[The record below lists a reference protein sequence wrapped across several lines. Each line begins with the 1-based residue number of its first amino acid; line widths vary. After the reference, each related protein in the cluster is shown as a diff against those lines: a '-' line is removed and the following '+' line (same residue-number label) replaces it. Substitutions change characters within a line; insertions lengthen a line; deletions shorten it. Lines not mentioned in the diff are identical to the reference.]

1 MKQSIHHQTKGRLT
15 VKRPRFFLPLF
26 ITMAAALF
34 FACGDNKDQ
43 SQSDKKTASSSSE
56 ARLTI
61 VSGSE
66 NKGLESLI
74 KAFARKKGATI
85 DIQYMGS
92 VDMTL
97 MLAEQGKQIPFDA
110 VWPANSLW
118 IALGDKSNAVQKIES
133 IMRSPVV
140 LGVKKPV
147 AERLGWIGKEL
158 KIEDILEAA
167 KAGKLRF
174 AMTSATQSNSGAS
187 AYIGF
192 LYAFSGA
199 TDSGDALQMEHLENP
214 NVQDKVRDLLSR
226 VNRSSGSS
234 GWLKETVVEHYERF
248 QAMFNYE
255 AMIIE
260 ANQELTAKGKPPLYA
275 VYPADGIMIA
285 DSPLGYVDKGDAKKA
300 ALFDELQAYL
310 LSRDVQDEIM
320 RQGRR
325 TGLVGLNPEKVDK
338 SVFNPEWGIDV
349 KRIISP
355 VPTPGEP
362 VIRKA
367 LSLYQVFLRKPS
379 LTAYVVDVSGSM
391 KGQGLEDLKAAMTTL
406 LDPDMAQRYMLQA
419 SEKDIHIILPFS
431 SEPKDGVKAEGNSP
445 EILSKLMAFV
455 QGLQAGGGTDIYAA
469 AARGLELV
477 GGVANMENYFPA
489 VILMTDGQSKG
500 SVETLSAAIQKTPMG
515 ADIPIFS
522 ITFGDADERQLKE
535 ISNLT
540 IGRVFPGENLIKAFR
555 AAKGYN

>member
-1 MKQSIHHQTKGRLT
+1 MKRN
-15 VKRPRFFLPLF
+15 PFFLRMFVLF
-26 ITMAAALF
+26 AVVTLF
-34 FACGDNKDQ
+34 SCGGDKESSDTQ
-43 SQSDKKTASSSSE
+43 SADTPKASGT
-56 ARLTI
+56 RLTI

-66 NKGLESLI
+66 NKGLEPLI
-74 KAFARKKGATI
+74 KEFARKQGATI
-85 DIQYMGS
+85 DIDYMGS

-97 MLAEQGKQIPFDA
+97 MLREKGKNLPYDA
-110 VWPANSLW
+110 VWPANTLW
-118 IALGDKSNAVQKIES
+118 ITLGDEQNVVKKTES

-147 AERLGWIGKEL
+147 AERLGWTDKAVATA
-158 KIEDILEAA
+158 DILEAA

-199 TDSGDALQMEHLENP
+199 SDVLQVENLEDP
-214 NVQDKVRDLLSR
+214 AVQEKVRDLLSR

-234 GWLKETVVEHYERF
+234 GWLKETLVDHYERF

-260 ANQELTAKGKPPLYA
+260 ANQELTSRGQPPLYA
-275 VYPADGIMIA
+275 VYPTDGMMIA
-285 DSPLGYVDKGDAKKA
+285 DSPLGYVDKGDAKKEV
-300 ALFDELQAYL
+300 LFDNLQAYL
-310 LSRDVQDEIM
+310 LSPEVQDEIM

-325 TGLVGLNPEKVDK
+325 TGLIGINPDKVDT
-338 SVFNPEWGIDV
+338 SVFNPAWGIDV
-349 KRIISP
+349 TRIISP
-355 VPTPGEP
+355 VPTPSEP

-367 LSLYQVFLRKPS
+367 LSLYQVSLRKPS

-391 KGQGLEDLKAAMTTL
+391 QGQGLEDLKAAMTTL
-406 LDPDMAQRYMLQA
+406 LDPDLARRYMLQA
-419 SEKDIHIILPFS
+419 SDKDVHIILPFNAT
-431 SEPKDGVKAEGNSP
+431 PQDGVKAQGNSR
-445 EILSKLMAFV
+445 EVLNDLLAFV
-455 QGLQAGGGTDIYAA
+455 QGLRAGGGTNIYAA
-469 AARGLELV
+469 AARGLELI
-477 GGVANMENYFPA
+477 GGVESMEDYFPA

-500 SVETLSAAIQKTPMG
+500 EVATLSTAIQNTPMG

-522 ITFGDADERQLKE
+522 ITFGQADERQLRE
-535 ISNLT
+535 ISEIT
-540 IGRVFPGENLIKAFR
+540 MGRVFSGKDLVKAFR